1 MKLKLPS
8 PALVIAVIAL
18 VVACAGTA
26 TAAGVLIKSSSQVKA
41 NSIDPSDIKNKLTG
55 TDIKNG
61 SLSGADFKRGSIPA
75 NAVGG
80 KVQGASSSPAT
91 PVPTGMTA
99 TEVVR
104 KAGPDDQAPG
114 QKRVITLP
122 QVPAGTYLLVA
133 KTTISPIATS
143 MGLGELLNPDKTSSA
158 QCVLEA
164 AGDQDNARTPIAS
177 PGTFTPATL
186 NNQMTRT
193 INAPADVTYTCD
205 VTNLNWKASDSSIV
219 AVKLSSSTRQDA
231 TG

>member
-26 TAAGVLIKSSSQVKA
+26 TAAGVLIHSSSQIKA
-41 NSIDPSDIKNKLTG
+41 NSIAPSDIKNTLTG
-55 TDIKNG
+55 ADIKNG
-61 SLSGADFKRGSIPA
+61 SLTAGDFKRGTIPSNGA
-75 NAVGG
+75 GG
-80 KVQGASSSPAT
+80 TIHGASAAPV
-91 PVPTGMTA
+91 PVPTGGASA

-104 KAGPDDQAPG
+104 KAGPDEQAPG
-114 QKRVITLP
+114 QQRVVTLP
-122 QVPAGTYLLVA
+122 QLPAGTYLLLA
-133 KTTISPIATS
+133 KTTIGPIAKS

-158 QCVLEA
+158 QCVLQA
-164 AGDQDNARTPIAS
+164 GGDQDNARTPIAS
-177 PGTFTPATL
+177 PGTFTPSTL

-193 INAPADVTYTCD
+193 INAPTDVTYTCD

-231 TG
+231 AG